1 MKKYVCYICILQFCF
16 LSAFLNAAE
25 VEFSRGKD
33 NVRVS
38 NGTNYTR
45 LGNTMHGSDGSRYT
59 QIGNTTYG
67 SDGTRYTQVG
77 NTTYSSNGSS
87 YTRRGNVTTGSDGS
101 RYAANGN
108 TTNASCNTGKI
119 DANPKK
125 NAQRA
130 QNAARKPILPASSR
144 SNVTYRS
151 STDEY
156 GNTTTYGSDGSSSYS
171 STDEY
176 GNTTT
181 YSGSGNANSAEANK
195 QHIPRTPTF
204 GF

>member
-1 MKKYVCYICILQFCF
+1 MKKYLFCF
-16 LSAFLNAAE
+16 LMLVFSGATSRLQAAE
-25 VEFSRGKD
+25 VEFSRGKQD
-33 NVRVS
+33 VRDS

-67 SDGTRYTQVG
+67 SDGTRYTRVG
-77 NTTYSSNGSS
+77 NTTYGANGSS

-101 RYAANGN
+101 RYDNSGP
-108 TTNASCNTGKI
+108 TTQASYNTGKV
-119 DANPKK
+119 DTDPKK
-125 NAQRA
+125 NAQKART
-130 QNAARKPILPASSR
+130 AAKKPILPASSR

-156 GNTTTYGSDGSSSYS
+156 GNITTYGSDGSSSYS

-181 YSGSGNANSAEANK
+181 YSGSGNADSAETEK
-195 QHIPRTPTF
+195 QAVPQTPTF